1 MPTYRCGPRTLCVPM
16 FGRRRPRRAGG
27 RGRGRGHG
35 RSRLQSSTVE
45 VRDLTVD
52 VERGLG
58 SQFGGRV
65 DVTVHFRVVNTG
77 RGPVQPTTRI
87 ELESQIGGGTTSAPI
102 ALPAIAA
109 GEHVDV
115 TRTAGSLLPF
125 GGAHVVVTVR
135 ADGGITT
142 ASASAAVIP
151 WLLLL
156 VVFVALAIG
165 LAIRRLRRRAAS

>member
-1 MPTYRCGPRTLCVPM
+1 M
-16 FGRRRPRRAGG
+16 
-27 RGRGRGHG
+27 
-35 RSRLQSSTVE
+35 
-45 VRDLTVD
+45 
-52 VERGLG
+52 
-58 SQFGGRV
+58 
-65 DVTVHFRVVNTG
+65 
-77 RGPVQPTTRI
+77 QPTTRI

-102 ALPAIAA
+102 ALPSIAA

-156 VVFVALAIG
+156 VVLAIVLGIG
-165 LAIRRLRRRAAS
+165 LAIRRLRRRDAS

>member
-1 MPTYRCGPRTLCVPM
+1 M
-16 FGRRRPRRAGG
+16 
-27 RGRGRGHG
+27 
-35 RSRLQSSTVE
+35 SRLSAAAVLTVLAVTGAGAAPAGAASPVE
-45 VRDLTVD
+45 VRDLTVEVD
-52 VERGLG
+52 RNLG

-77 RGPVQPTTRI
+77 REPVQPTTRI

-102 ALPAIAA
+102 ALPSIAA

-115 TRTAGSLLPF
+115 ARTAGSLLPF

-135 ADGGITT
+135 AGDEMTT
-142 ASASAAVIP
+142 ASASTPVIP

-156 VVFVALAIG
+156 AVLVVLVVVGVGIAM
-165 LAIRRLRRRAAS
+165 RRRTRSKAPEFVVARRHS

>member
-1 MPTYRCGPRTLCVPM
+1 M
-16 FGRRRPRRAGG
+16 
-27 RGRGRGHG
+27 
-35 RSRLQSSTVE
+35 SRLSAVAALAVLAGVGMGASTGGAGAVSTVE

-77 RGPVQPTTRI
+77 REPVQPTTRI
-87 ELESQIGGGTTSAPI
+87 SLESQIGGGTTSAPI
-102 ALPAIAA
+102 ALPSIAA

-135 ADGGITT
+135 ADGG
-142 ASASAAVIP
+142 SRP
-151 WLLLL
+151 
-156 VVFVALAIG
+156 
-165 LAIRRLRRRAAS
+165 RARPRP